1 MFGVPG
7 CVVKSSISSL
17 RKNPAP
23 LTYTPD
29 PYRSLSVLVVAT
41 ALPDGSTT
49 DQCVVSLPSPMR
61 DATRVVGS
69 AWSRE
74 MDLAMDLA
82 YDLLVSVD
90 RGTRTNAGSPSL
102 ELRST
107 NARCDADATAWT
119 RSAVPNGSA
128 QPYASRIFSVS
139 VTVIP
144 PEEDGGIEMSEYP
157 RYELRIGSRHTGR
170 YLARSAL

>member
-29 PYRSLSVLVVAT
+29 PYKSFSVLVVAT
-41 ALPDGSTT
+41 ALPDWSTT

-74 MDLAMDLA
+74 IDLATDRA
-82 YDLLVSVD
+82 YDLLVSID
-90 RGTRTNAGSPSL
+90 SGTRTNAGSPSF

-107 NARCDADATAWT
+107 NARCDADATACI
-119 RSAVPNGSA
+119 RSAVPNGA
-128 QPYASRIFSVS
+128 GGPYASRMFSIS
-139 VTVIP
+139 DTVAP
-144 PEEDGGIEMSEYP
+144 PDEDGGIEMSE
-157 RYELRIGSRHTGR
+157 
-170 YLARSAL
+170 